1 MATWEDPNGEP
12 GPAGSGRN
20 LSAAA
25 AAALILGLSG
35 VGLAAS
41 RLPIVRQADF
51 LGQRAAP
58 STPRVASIPL
68 RPDPQF
74 VVIFGAF
81 ASRAQADE
89 YARTVRSKGYLATV
103 LQDMTSF
110 RVISRPYRSQE
121 RADFWRD
128 VFEEVGLDAG
138 TTAELP
144 PSS

>member
-1 MATWEDPNGEP
+1 MATWEDPNGEQ
-12 GPAGSGRN
+12 GQLGTGRN
-20 LSAAA
+20 AGAAA
-25 AAALILGLSG
+25 AAAFILALSS

-51 LGQRAAP
+51 FGQRTT
-58 STPRVASIPL
+58 TPGPGVASAPQL
-68 RPDPQF
+68 QDPQF

-81 ASRAQADE
+81 ANRAQADA

-103 LQDMTSF
+103 LQDVTSY

-128 VFEEVGLDAG
+128 VFEGIGLDAG

-144 PSS
+144 PS